1 MYFKLSLRYFKI
13 CQTYFKIGLTCFKIG
28 LTCFF
33 SYFREERMWRKQK
46 YYV

>member
-13 CQTYFKIGLTCFKIG
+13 CLTYFKIG

-46 YYV
+46 YYYHAVLMQ